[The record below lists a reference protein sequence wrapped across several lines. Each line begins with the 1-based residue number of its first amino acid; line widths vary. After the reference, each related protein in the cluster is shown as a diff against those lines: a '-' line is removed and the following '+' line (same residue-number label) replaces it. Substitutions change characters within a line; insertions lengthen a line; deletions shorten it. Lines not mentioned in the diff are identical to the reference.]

1 MPDRSGTAP
10 VPSRTR
16 FAPSVTGHLHLGH
29 LVNAIHVWGIARA
42 TDAQVALRLEDH
54 DRRRF
59 RAEYE
64 ASILDDLDWLGLTPD
79 LGRTFEYRAGPTPW
93 RQSDGVHRY
102 ERALAHLIEQ
112 GLVYACACSRAAVN
126 VDATPG
132 EEPRYPGTCRDRGLP
147 FDGHRLRVRLGPGGE
162 SFDDLR
168 LGYQHQEPGEQ
179 CGDLA
184 IRDANGDWTYQF
196 AVTVDDMAQ
205 EVSLVIRGQDLL
217 SSTGRQLRL
226 ARLLGRTT
234 PPRFLHHPLVT
245 DPSGRKLSKRD
256 FAKSLRDHRAE
267 GRTPESLL
275 GEAAH
280 LAGLI
285 ERPRSLAVAELAG
298 LFSDA
303 SAG

>member
-1 MPDRSGTAP
+1 MPDRSGTIP
-10 VPSRTR
+10 PSGRTR

-59 RAEYE
+59 RPEYE

-79 LGRTFEYRAGPTPW
+79 LGSTAEFRAGPTPW
-93 RQSDGVHRY
+93 RQSSSHARY
-102 ERALAHLIEQ
+102 EEALARLTGQ
-112 GLVYACACSRAAVN
+112 GLVYACACSRAVVGA
-126 VDATPG
+126 DAAPG
-132 EEPRYPGTCRDRGLP
+132 EEPRYAGTCRDRGLP
-147 FDGHRLRVRLGPGGE
+147 FDGHRLRVRLGDGSE
-162 SFDDLR
+162 SFKDLR
-168 LGYQHQEPGEQ
+168 LGEQRQRPDQQ

-196 AVTVDDMAQ
+196 AVTVDDLSQ
-205 EVSLVIRGQDLL
+205 EISLVIRGEDLL
-217 SSTGRQLRL
+217 SSTGRQIRL
-226 ARLLGRTT
+226 ARLLGRSA

-245 DPSGRKLSKRD
+245 DASGRKLSKRD
-256 FAKSLRDHRAE
+256 FARSLRDHRAE
-267 GRTPESLL
+267 GRTPEALI

-285 ERPRSLAVAELAG
+285 DRPRPLAVAELPG
-298 LFSDA
+298 LFR
-303 SAG
+303 